1 MSGGQTVTFFRNA
14 TFAGVALLSAQ
25 SAVANDNGRTLMTA
39 ETIMRE
45 MPIDDRYIY
54 VSGIVEGLAY
64 ARLVSDTRAS
74 GETDQSG
81 MDCIYR
87 WYFEDVG
94 QTHMQIEQAFR
105 QYPEHF
111 PNIIVSVMINRECGE

>member
-1 MSGGQTVTFFRNA
+1 MRSSQKKRAVCSAVLAGA
-14 TFAGVALLSAQ
+14 TILSAPH
-25 SAVANDNGRTLMTA
+25 AVANDDGHTLMTA

-45 MPIDDRYIY
+45 MPVRDRFIY

-64 ARLVSDTRAS
+64 ARLVRDTEVQ
-74 GETDQSG
+74 GEADQSG

-87 WYFEDVG
+87 WYFESEG
-94 QTHMQIEQAFR
+94 QTHMLIEQAFR

-111 PNIIVSVMINRECGE
+111 PNTLVSVLINRECGE